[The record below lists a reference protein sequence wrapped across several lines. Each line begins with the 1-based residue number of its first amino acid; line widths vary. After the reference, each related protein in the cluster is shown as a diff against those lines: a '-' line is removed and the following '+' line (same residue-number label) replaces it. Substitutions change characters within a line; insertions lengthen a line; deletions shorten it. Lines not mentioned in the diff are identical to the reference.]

1 MTFGKRR
8 RSRLSALLGALSVA
22 ILIAVVVGGSAQA
35 AFSGANGKIVLVS
48 NRAQGILDIYSM
60 NPDGTGRVNITRHPA
75 DYRTPRWSADG
86 KRIVFA
92 SDRGGDGLHI
102 FTMNADG
109 SNVQQLTSGSTRDT
123 LPAFTATG
131 DIMFTRGLFP
141 NRSIYVMHADGS
153 SLRNL
158 TPGTL
163 DNAGPAPA
171 PAGPLVA
178 FYRSDG
184 VHQRIFTLNV
194 NSGQTK
200 QVTNPSGTDDDAQP
214 NWSPSGNDIAFGRF
228 GAVDTNLFIVH
239 KDGTGLRQ
247 LTNTPNRSESQP
259 AFSPDGT
266 QIVFSACTDP
276 NTPAQRCGLY
286 TMDTPATS
294 VTDISTPKAPYVDTF
309 TGDQIDPFWTTFAD
323 GSGFTMA
330 QANGQL
336 EFTLPPD
343 TAPGGPN
350 NWVNIQAFMT
360 CRFPS
365 DFDIQVDYKLLSGPL
380 PPNILQFVNT
390 VEFTGG
396 SFLGGTHGMFVF
408 NPGFGDPGVSTAFP
422 GANGF
427 VPDTSLGGTMRM
439 VRTVVAGTSTISAYR
454 KVGTSWELVGTS
466 DPYTADEVAA
476 NLSVF
481 VNTFPFPNTTV
492 KVAYDNFRVSSGTI
506 TCPTWWT
513 DNSPDWQTAS

>member
-1 MTFGKRR
+1 
-8 RSRLSALLGALSVA
+8 VA
-22 ILIAVVVGGSAQA
+22 ILIAAVVGGNAQA
-35 AFSGANGKIVLVS
+35 AFTGANGKIVFVS
-48 NRAQGILDIYSM
+48 NRAQGVQDIYSA
-60 NPDGTGRVNITRHPA
+60 NPDGTARVNLTRHPA

-86 KRIVFA
+86 RRIVFT

-109 SNVQQLTSGSTRDT
+109 SNVQQLTSGNTRDT
-123 LPAFTATG
+123 SPAFTATG
-131 DIMFTRGLFP
+131 DIVFTRGSFA
-141 NRSIYVMHADGS
+141 NRSIYGMHADGS
-153 SLRNL
+153 SLRDL
-158 TPGTL
+158 TPDSL
-163 DNAGPAPA
+163 DNSGPAPA

-178 FYRSDG
+178 FARYDG
-184 VHQRIFTLNV
+184 VHQRIFTLNM
-194 NSGQTK
+194 NSGQMK
-200 QVTNPSGTDDDAQP
+200 QVTSPSGAYDDAQP
-214 NWSPSGNDIAFGRF
+214 NWSPSGNDIVFARS
-228 GAVDTNLFIVH
+228 ADTGNIFIVH

-247 LTNTPNRSESQP
+247 LTNTPNRSDSQP

-266 QIVFSACTDP
+266 QIVFTACTDF
-276 NTPAQRCGLY
+276 NTPAQRCGLH
-286 TMDTPATS
+286 TMNTLATNE
-294 VTDISTPKAPYVDTF
+294 TDISTLKAPYIDTF

-350 NWVNIQAFMT
+350 NWVNIQAFMA
-360 CRFPS
+360 CRFPG

-380 PPNILQFVNT
+380 PPNIDLLFNT

-396 SFLGGTHGMFVF
+396 AYLGGTHGMFVF
-408 NPGFGDPGVSTAFP
+408 NPGFGDPGVSTIFP
-422 GANGF
+422 GEANAF
-427 VPDTSLGGTMRM
+427 APDTSLSGTMRM
-439 VRTVVAGTSTISAYR
+439 VRSVVGGTSTISAYR
-454 KVGTSWELVGTS
+454 KVGTTWALLRTS

-481 VNTFPFPNTTV
+481 TNSFPFPNTTV
-492 KVAYDNFRVSSGTI
+492 KVAYDNFRVNSGAI

-513 DNSPDWQTAS
+513 DTSPDWQATS

>member
-1 MTFGKRR
+1 VNLTRR
-8 RSRLSALLGALSVA
+8 
-22 ILIAVVVGGSAQA
+22 
-35 AFSGANGKIVLVS
+35 
-48 NRAQGILDIYSM
+48 
-60 NPDGTGRVNITRHPA
+60 PA

-102 FTMNADG
+102 FTMDADG
-109 SNVQQLTSGSTRDT
+109 RNVQQLTSGATRDT
-123 LPAFTATG
+123 GPAFTATG
-131 DIMFTRGLFP
+131 DIVFARGSFP
-141 NRSIYVMHADGS
+141 NRSIYFMHADGS

-158 TPGTL
+158 TPGSF

-171 PAGPLVA
+171 PAGPLLA
-178 FYRSDG
+178 FARYDG
-184 VHQRIFTLNV
+184 VHQRVFTLNM

-200 QVTNPSGTDDDAQP
+200 QVTTPSGADDDAQP
-214 NWSPSGNDIAFGRF
+214 NWSPSGNDIVFTRS
-228 GAVDTNLFIVH
+228 GAVGNLFIVH

-247 LTNTPNRSESQP
+247 LTNTPSRSDSQP

-276 NTPAQRCGLY
+276 NTPAQHCGLS
-286 TMDTPATS
+286 TMDTAATS
-294 VTDISTPKAPYVDTF
+294 ETDISTLKAPYVDTF
-309 TGDQIDPFWTTFAD
+309 TGDLLDPFWTTFAD

-336 EFTLPPD
+336 EFTLPPA

-350 NWVNIQAFMT
+350 NWVNIQAFMA

-380 PPNILQFVNT
+380 PPNIDLLFNT

-408 NPGFGDPGVSTAFP
+408 NPGFGDPGVSTNFP
-422 GANGF
+422 GANTF
-427 VPDTSLGGTMRM
+427 APDTSLSGTMRM
-439 VRTVVAGTSTISAYR
+439 VRTVGAGTSTISAYR
-454 KVGTSWELVGTS
+454 KVGTNWVLMRTS

-481 VNTFPFPNTTV
+481 TNTFPFPNTTV
-492 KVAYDNFRVSSGTI
+492 KVAYDNFRVNSGAI

-513 DNSPDWQTAS
+513 DNNPDWQPAT

>member
-1 MTFGKRR
+1 MVRR
-8 RSRLSALLGALSVA
+8 LGNSLALALVVG
-22 ILIAVVVGGSAQA
+22 VVVAALGSGAAMA
-35 AFSGANGKIVLVS
+35 AFSGANGKIVFVS
-48 NRAQGILDIYSM
+48 NRAQGISDIYSA
-60 NPDGTGRVNITRHPA
+60 NPDGSGRVNLTRHPA
-75 DYRTPRWSADG
+75 DYRGPRWSADG

-109 SNVQQLTSGSTRDT
+109 RSVLQLTAGDTRDT
-123 LPAFTATG
+123 SPAFTATG
-131 DIMFTRGLFP
+131 DIVFTRGLFP
-141 NRSIYVMHADGS
+141 NRSIYFMHADGS

-158 TPGTL
+158 TPDTL

-171 PAGPLVA
+171 PAGPLLA
-178 FYRSDG
+178 FYRYDG
-184 VHQRIFTLNV
+184 VHQRVFTLNI

-214 NWSPSGNDIAFGRF
+214 NWSPSGNDIVFARSA
-228 GAVDTNLFIVH
+228 AVGNLFIVH

-247 LTNTPNRSESQP
+247 LTNTPNRSDSQP

-276 NTPAQRCGLY
+276 NTAAQHCGLY
-286 TMDTPATS
+286 TMDTAATS
-294 VTDISTPKAPYVDTF
+294 ATDISTPKAPYVDTF
-309 TGDQIDPFWTTFAD
+309 TGDALDPFWTTVAE

-336 EFTLPPD
+336 EFTLPPE

-350 NWVNIQAFMT
+350 NWVNFGVFMA

-380 PPNILQFVNT
+380 PPIINLLFNT

-396 SFLGGTHGMFVF
+396 SYLGGTHGMFVF
-408 NPGFGDPGVSTAFP
+408 NPAFGDPGVSTNFP
-422 GANGF
+422 GANSF
-427 VPDTSLGGTMRM
+427 VPDTSLSGTMRM
-439 VRTVVAGTSTISAYR
+439 VRTLVAGTSTISAYR
-454 KVGTSWELVGTS
+454 KVGTSWELLRTS

-476 NLSVF
+476 NLTVF
-481 VNTFPFPNTTV
+481 ANTFPFPNTTV
-492 KVAYDNFRVSSGTI
+492 KVAYDNFRVNSGAI
-506 TCPTWWT
+506 SCPTSWA
-513 DNSPDWQTAS
+513 NNPDWQATH